1 MLRIPP
7 TVMKKFFLV
16 LLATVLL
23 PIGLSSCA
31 SETPGNGSSEATS
44 SSSQTQE
51 SGTSEG
57 GDSSAAEGASTSQT
71 TASKPSV
78 NDFDPE
84 RAALLT
90 DSSRLLAG
98 LAVDENSPIAPLQ
111 DSGAWLN
118 HANFLNG
125 AWSTLES
132 QQISRARAWAAEE
145 LQPINQ
151 TAPQIFY
158 PFSGPDILYGYTF
171 FPEATDYVMVGLEP
185 VGDIPEI
192 TPDTN
197 IGNRLQGVSQ
207 SLYAILQYSFFR
219 TKAMA
224 VDLSQK
230 GVSPIL
236 FVFLARTNNN
246 ILDAQYVGLDENA
259 QLQPMASRQE
269 LIDSGLVPGVKIS
282 FVSEGESQ
290 VKTLYYFSTDLSNTG
305 LEGTPEF
312 IEFVKTLDT
321 PTTYLKAASY
331 LMHNESFSTI
341 RDLILT
347 QSSHVLQDDSGMP
360 VRYFDPEQ
368 WERQFY
374 GAYVSPIDLF
384 AQRYQGDLRE
394 IYQTDQNIKG
404 LDFGIGYK
412 FYNDSNL
419 MLATSKERAGN

>member
-1 MLRIPP
+1 
-7 TVMKKFFLV
+7 MKKFFLV

-219 TKAMA
+219 TKDMA

-246 ILDAQYVGLDENA
+246 ILDAQYVGLDRNS

-269 LIDSGLVPGVKIS
+269 LIDSKLIPGVKIS
-282 FVSEGESQ
+282 FVPEGESQ
-290 VKTLYYFSTDLSNTG
+290 PKTLYYFSTDLSNTG

-312 IEFVKTLDT
+312 IEFVKTLNT

-341 RDLILT
+341 RNLILS

-368 WERQFY
+368 WDRQFY
-374 GAYVSPIDLF
+374 GAYVSPIELF
-384 AQRYQGDLRE
+384 AQRYQSDLRD

-419 MLATSKERAGN
+419 MLAKSKERSAN

>member
-1 MLRIPP
+1 
-7 TVMKKFFLV
+7 MKKFFLI

-31 SETPGNGSSEATS
+31 SETSGNGASETTS
-44 SSSQTQE
+44 SNSETQE
-51 SGTSEG
+51 SGTSAG
-57 GDSSAAEGASTSQT
+57 GESSASDESSAPDT
-71 TASKPSV
+71 TAVEPSV
-78 NDFDPE
+78 NDFDSE

-90 DSSRLLAG
+90 DSSRFLAG
-98 LAVDENSPIAPLQ
+98 LEVDRSSPIASLQ
-111 DSGAWLN
+111 DSSVWLD
-118 HANFLNG
+118 HANFLNS
-125 AWSTLES
+125 AWSRLES
-132 QQISRARAWAAEE
+132 QQLSRARTWAAEE
-145 LQPINQ
+145 LQSINQ
-151 TAPQIFY
+151 GSPQIFY

-185 VGDIPEI
+185 VGELPEI
-192 TPDTN
+192 TPESA
-197 IGNRLQGVSQ
+197 ISNRLQGVNQ

-219 TKAMA
+219 TKDMA
-224 VDLSQK
+224 VDLDEQ
-230 GVSPIL
+230 GVLPIL

-246 ILDAQYVGLDENA
+246 ILDAQYVGLDENSE
-259 QLQPMASRQE
+259 LQPFANRNE

-282 FVSEGESQ
+282 FVPEGESQ
-290 VKTLYYFSTDLSNTG
+290 SKTLYYFSTDLSNTG

-368 WERQFY
+368 WDRQFY
-374 GAYVSPIDLF
+374 GAYVSPIELF
-384 AQRYQGDLRE
+384 AERYQSDLRE
-394 IYQTDQNIKG
+394 IYQTEKDIKG

-419 MLATSKERAGN
+419 MLATSKERGGN